1 MKLLV
6 TGGLGFIGSN
16 FIRQAIKERQFSGI
30 INVDAEYSGSNPEN
44 LQGIVGSNKYTYI
57 KGDIAKEG
65 FVHESVKGVD
75 AIINFAA
82 ETHVDRSIADPA
94 PFIRSNVIGAY
105 NLLEAARK
113 QDVGTFVQVSTD
125 EVYGDAG
132 ETRVFNETDQIVPS
146 NPYSATKA
154 SAEHLA
160 LAYHR
165 TYGLN
170 CIVTRSSNNFGPYQF
185 SEKLI
190 PKTIIRGMK
199 GMKIPLYGGGRQ
211 VRSWIYVLDNV
222 EALELALK
230 KGRPGQI
237 YNVSAGN
244 EISNRDLVIKVLWIM
259 GKTKDAIETVEDRPG
274 HDTRYSLD
282 SSKARSELGWKPKH
296 DFNKALRDTVEWY
309 RKNRS
314 WWTPKA
320 TAEILQKTPWRSAKK
335 T

>member
-16 FIRQAIKERQFSGI
+16 FIRQAIRDRQFSGI
-30 INVDAEYSGSNPEN
+30 INIDAEYSGSNPEN
-44 LQGIVGSNKYTYI
+44 LRDIVGSKRYAYI
-57 KGDIAKEG
+57 KGDIANEG

-94 PFIRSNVIGAY
+94 PFIRSNLIGAY

-113 QDVGTFVQVSTD
+113 EDVEVFVQVSTD

-132 ETRVFNETDQIVPS
+132 ETGVFRETDQIVPS

-185 SEKLI
+185 PEKLI
-190 PKTIIRGMK
+190 PKTIIRAMK
-199 GMKIPLYGGGRQ
+199 EMKIPLYGGGRQ
-211 VRSWIYVLDNV
+211 VRSLDI
-222 EALELALK
+222 
-230 KGRPGQI
+230 RPGQRR
-237 YNVSAGN
+237 G
-244 EISNRDLVIKVLWIM
+244 
-259 GKTKDAIETVEDRPG
+259 IETGPQEGPTWADLQ
-274 HDTRYSLD
+274 H
-282 SSKARSELGWKPKH
+282 
-296 DFNKALRDTVEWY
+296 LRRE
-309 RKNRS
+309 RN
-314 WWTPKA
+314 
-320 TAEILQKTPWRSAKK
+320 L
-335 T
+335 